1 MWNCNMCNHANPEDA
16 QLCAKCGSARGAK
29 SGDKRR
35 RVTSA
40 NYDYKPQLSNLLD
53 GIAWAMVALG
63 VLSGISTV
71 VLGVK
76 GVALV
81 VSIIT
86 IALQTG
92 AIFAV
97 LRALSA
103 VVWDT
108 GTTKALIMQM
118 YDKYMND

>member
-29 SGDKRR
+29 AGDKKRR
-35 RVTSA
+35 MTSA
-40 NYDYKPQLSNLLD
+40 NYDYKPQLSTLLD

-63 VLSGISTV
+63 ALSIISTF
-71 VLGVK
+71 VLGVR
-76 GVALV
+76 GAALI

-86 IALQTG
+86 TALQTG
-92 AIFAV
+92 AIFIA

-108 GTTKALIMQM
+108 GTMKALVMQM
-118 YDKYMND
+118 YDKDMNE

>member
-29 SGDKRR
+29 AGDKRR

-40 NYDYKPQLSNLLD
+40 NYDYKPQLSTLLD
-53 GIAWAMVALG
+53 GMAWAMFALC
-63 VLSGISTV
+63 VLSIISTF

-76 GVALV
+76 GAALV

-86 IALQTG
+86 TVLQTG
-92 AIFAV
+92 AIFIV

-103 VVWDT
+103 VVWDSS
-108 GTTKALIMQM
+108 TTKALIMQM
-118 YDKYMND
+118 YDKDMNE